1 MTEKLLSE
9 ITTAQVGGPARTYI
23 RATTE
28 AEIVEAVSSADA
40 ANEPVLIVG
49 GGSNLLV
56 SDAGF
61 DGTVVHIA
69 STGVEELPIPACGG
83 ANVRV
88 QAGTVWDD
96 FVQLSIEKEW
106 SGPAALS
113 GIPGTVG
120 ATPVQNV
127 GAYGV
132 EVSEFIA
139 HLGPRD
145 GEVQDLCERRSAF
158 RLPRFNPE
166 AKHGER
172 FTALCGADRGFPVH
186 ARQPVFTH

>member
-1 MTEKLLSE
+1 M
-9 ITTAQVGGPARTYI
+9 
-23 RATTE
+23 
-28 AEIVEAVSSADA
+28 
-40 ANEPVLIVG
+40 
-49 GGSNLLV
+49 
-56 SDAGF
+56 
-61 DGTVVHIA
+61 
-69 STGVEELPIPACGG
+69 
-83 ANVRV
+83 
-88 QAGTVWDD
+88 
-96 FVQLSIEKEW
+96 
-106 SGPAALS
+106 
-113 GIPGTVG
+113 G

-139 HLGPRD
+139 SVRTWDRETGKFKTFANA
-145 GEVQDLCERRSAF
+145 DLPF